1 MRPDEFEQRARRAGQ
16 AARTHVRANTDP
28 LDVDTFERTLQVRRR
43 RQQRAAAL
51 VVPVGLV
58 VAVLLVAL
66 LPRPSTPPV
75 IGPAPSEAS
84 PGPTSPATEGQVPT
98 SPPLDITHELPD
110 APISARD
117 GHSLVWT
124 GSQLLVWGGTTGLE
138 GAGDPLADGAAY
150 DPGQRT
156 WQQLPEAPD
165 PGGSG
170 HVAVWTGRRM
180 LVAGGAREDTSHR
193 VLAYDPA
200 TRTWSV
206 GTEAPFAIERDTSAT
221 AWTGDRLAVWNP
233 GVGYAEY
240 DPASDTWTQ
249 PPAPLV
255 PAPDDT
261 YDRTRVL
268 HAHGDLLYA
277 VAAEVRAPLQVAVRR
292 DGAWTRADELGSG
305 TGTMPEGGQFSDARM
320 ANHTVATDAGLL
332 AVSRSSDTIPAA
344 LLDPATGTWAE
355 LSVPGIAACEDYPTP
370 LAIPTG
376 AVIFNF
382 CGQGAVFDAT
392 TRTFAPVDL
401 PDSPAGSAQS
411 TVWTGQALLTYATA
425 CCYGTVGTTPQMGS
439 WEHPL
444 PIPGPGE

>member
-1 MRPDEFEQRARRAGQ
+1 MRPDEIEQRARRAGQ
-16 AARTHVRANTDP
+16 ATRTGVRANTDL
-28 LDVDTFERTLQVRRR
+28 LDVDMFERVLQARRR
-43 RQQRAAAL
+43 RQQRAAAV
-51 VVPVGLV
+51 VVPVGVV
-58 VAVLLVAL
+58 VAVLFVTLGPQAA
-66 LPRPSTPPV
+66 SPPV
-75 IGPAPSEAS
+75 IGAAPSEAS
-84 PGPTSPATEGQVPT
+84 PSQPSSATEGPAPT
-98 SPPLDITHELPD
+98 SLPMDITHELPD
-110 APISARD
+110 PPISARD

-138 GAGDPLADGAAY
+138 GAGEPLADGAAY
-150 DPGQRT
+150 DPDQRT
-156 WQQLPEAPD
+156 WQELPEAPD
-165 PGGSG
+165 SGGSG
-170 HVAVWTGRRM
+170 HVAVWTGSRM
-180 LVAGGAREDTSHR
+180 LVAGGARDDTSHR

-200 TRTWSV
+200 TGMWST
-206 GTEAPFAIERDTSAT
+206 GTEAPFAIERGTSAT

-249 PPAPLV
+249 PPAPPV

-261 YDRTRVL
+261 YARTRVL

-277 VAAEVRAPLQVAVRR
+277 VAAEVRDPLQVAIRR
-292 DGAWTRADELGSG
+292 GGTWTRADELGSG
-305 TGTMPEGGQFSDARM
+305 SGTMPGGGEFSDPRM
-320 ANHTVATDAGLL
+320 ANHTVATEAGLL

-344 LLDPATGTWAE
+344 LLDPATGTWTD

-370 LAIPTG
+370 LATPTG

-392 TRTFAPVDL
+392 SRTFTPVDL

-425 CCYGTVGTTPQMGS
+425 CCYGTVNTTPQMGS
-439 WEHPL
+439 WEHNL
-444 PIPGPGE
+444 PTTTPNE